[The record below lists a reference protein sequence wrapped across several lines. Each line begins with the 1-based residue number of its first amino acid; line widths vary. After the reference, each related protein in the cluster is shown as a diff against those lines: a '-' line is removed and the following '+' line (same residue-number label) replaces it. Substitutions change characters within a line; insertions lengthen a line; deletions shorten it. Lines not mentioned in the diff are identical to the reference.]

1 MLYEKETI
9 CLILHSSSFYNW
21 SSSISSVVS
30 VTFLDFTKICMY
42 PIFCIFF
49 IYCMDS
55 PSNRIEFT
63 LLILILSSSHINH
76 HSSQYDTYLFLFLFY
91 SSPTVLVSCFSY
103 PIISFSLIN
112 SYLLSLSF
120 LLLLFVDSVFEFTRS
135 LYLFEFIFRAP
146 I

>member
-30 VTFLDFTKICMY
+30 VTFLDFTKIFIHQ
-42 PIFCIFF
+42 IFCIFF
-49 IYCMDS
+49 IRCMDT
-55 PSNRIEFT
+55 PFNRIEFT
-63 LLILILSSSHINH
+63 LLILILSSSNTHH
-76 HSSQYDTYLFLFLFY
+76 HSSQYDSYLFLFY
-91 SSPTVLVSCFSY
+91 SSPTVLVRCFSY
-103 PIISFSLIN
+103 QIIFFSLIN
-112 SYLLSLSF
+112 SFLLSLSF

>member
-9 CLILHSSSFYNW
+9 CLILHSSSLYNW
-21 SSSISSVVS
+21 SSSISSGFS
-30 VTFLDFTKICMY
+30 ATFLDFTKICMHQN
-42 PIFCIFF
+42 FCIFF
-49 IYCMDS
+49 IYCTDT

-63 LLILILSSSHINH
+63 LLILIISSSHIH
-76 HSSQYDTYLFLFLFY
+76 HQSSQYDTYLFLFLFY
-91 SSPTVLVSCFSY
+91 ASLTVLVSYFSY
-103 PIISFSLIN
+103 QIISFSLIN
-112 SYLLSLSF
+112 SYLFSLSF

>member
-9 CLILHSSSFYNW
+9 CLILPSSSLYNW
-21 SSSISSVVS
+21 SSSISSGFS
-30 VTFLDFTKICMY
+30 VTFLDFTEICMY

-49 IYCMDS
+49 TYCMDTT
-55 PSNRIEFT
+55 SNRIEFT
-63 LLILILSSSHINH
+63 LLILILSSSHIRHN
-76 HSSQYDTYLFLFLFY
+76 SSQYDSYLFLSY

-103 PIISFSLIN
+103 QIISFSLIN